1 MRRTHALVPL
11 IALVAPLGVTVGT
24 GLPAGAADGTCDGRV
39 PTIVAVAGTPTTGT
53 PGNDVIL
60 GTRAGD
66 VIDGGAGDDVVCGL
80 DGRDTLIGGAGDDRL
95 FGGLDDQYVPDDGY
109 AGDTLVPGPGNDHV
123 DLGDD
128 PASAGVDYVDRL
140 ADYDRVVYEDAPGPV
155 TVDLSA
161 GTATGEG
168 TDTISVPAYSGGIV
182 GSAYDDVLT
191 GTNGPDRI
199 RGGAGDDRIEALD
212 GDDDLE
218 PGKGDDVVR
227 GGNGGDIIVSP
238 DRGRDRIY
246 GDGGEDFVE
255 AYGRGSAIGG
265 GDGDD
270 YLVAHLGA
278 SVHGGPGNDEIG
290 ADLTRRTRT
299 EVDGGDGRRDI
310 VRLRVPKS
318 EFPRGSTYVVD
329 VPRKRVTVDG
339 VRRARYEGV
348 EDLRFSGRPG
358 ALTYLGT
365 PGRDRLSVSGGVRVT
380 ANGRGG
386 SDILVGGARNDLLV
400 GGPGRDQLVG
410 GAGRDRCL
418 GGEELRQC
426 EVRR

>member
-1 MRRTHALVPL
+1 VRRMTATVSL
-11 IALVAPLGVTVGT
+11 IALAPLGVVGLT
-24 GLPAGAADGTCDGRV
+24 AGPATAETTCDGKV

-53 PGNDVIL
+53 PGDDVIL
-60 GTRAGD
+60 GTFARD
-66 VIDGGAGDDVVCGL
+66 VIDGGPGNDTICGL
-80 DGRDTLIGGAGDDRL
+80 GNADTLTGGPGDDRL

-128 PASAGVDYVDRL
+128 PASADVDYVDRL

-168 TDTISVPAYSGGIV
+168 TDTIVVPAHSGGIV

-199 RGGAGDDRIEALD
+199 RGGAGDDRIHALD

-227 GGNGGDIIVSP
+227 GGDGGDIIVSP
-238 DRGRDRIY
+238 DKGRDRLH

-290 ADLTRRTRT
+290 ADLSRRTST

-310 VRLRVPKS
+310 VRLQASRS
-318 EFPRGSTYVVD
+318 EFSRGSTYVVD
-329 VPRKRVTVDG
+329 VPRKRVTVGG

-358 ALTYLGT
+358 ALTYVGT
-365 PGRDRLSVSGGVRVT
+365 PRRDRLSVSGGVRVT
-380 ANGRGG
+380 AYGRGG
-386 SDILVGGARNDLLV
+386 SDILVGGARDDLLV

-418 GGEELRQC
+418 DGEELRQC